1 MIKLSF
7 TQEVIDQLFAARY
20 EHPHPM
26 VQKRMEA
33 LYLKSQGLQNSRIA
47 DLLRMSRRTLQN
59 WIHLFEK
66 EGVSGLK
73 KFNYKG
79 QRSKL
84 HQHSETIEE
93 HFRKNP
99 PKSIRDACLTI
110 EKLTGLKR
118 GETPVRAF
126 LKAMGMSLR
135 KTGAIPGK
143 ADPVAQEE
151 FKKNARA
158 NTGRRPSR

>member
-1 MIKLSF
+1 MLSLKAKI
-7 TQEVIDQLFAARY
+7 TAAKCSILAS
-20 EHPHPM
+20 HFFFS
-26 VQKRMEA
+26 KASFFFSA
-33 LYLKSQGLQNSRIA
+33 LTPSNSRIA

-151 FKKNARA
+151 KNARA
-158 NTGRRPSR
+158 NTGRCPSR